1 MDKAKHSFTWNFHPT
16 GMTKRNIS
24 LKYDDNF
31 KQKVHGK
38 KVNFNQEIFF
48 NLTSNSQERNYNKF
62 IIENGANQ
70 HLDVWEKKE
79 VYNNVEDQMWKV
91 LSR

>member
-1 MDKAKHSFTWNFHPT
+1 
-16 GMTKRNIS
+16 MTKRNIS
-24 LKYDDNF
+24 LKYDNNF

-48 NLTSNSQERNYNKF
+48 NLTSNSQGRNYNKF
-62 IIENGANQ
+62 IKENGANR
-70 HLDVWEKKE
+70 HLDVWEKK

>member
-1 MDKAKHSFTWNFHPT
+1 
-16 GMTKRNIS
+16 MTKRNIS

-48 NLTSNSQERNYNKF
+48 NLRRNYNKF

>member
-1 MDKAKHSFTWNFHPT
+1 
-16 GMTKRNIS
+16 MTKRNIS

-48 NLTSNSQERNYNKF
+48 NLTSNSQGRNYNKF
-62 IIENGANQ
+62 IIENGANR
-70 HLDVWEKKE
+70 HLDVWEKKRSL
-79 VYNNVEDQMWKV
+79 QQC
-91 LSR
+91 

>member
-1 MDKAKHSFTWNFHPT
+1 
-16 GMTKRNIS
+16 MTKRNIS

-48 NLTSNSQERNYNKF
+48 NLTSNSQG
-62 IIENGANQ
+62 IIENGANR
-70 HLDVWEKKE
+70 HLDVWEKKRSL
-79 VYNNVEDQMWKV
+79 QQC
-91 LSR
+91 

>member
-1 MDKAKHSFTWNFHPT
+1 
-16 GMTKRNIS
+16 MTKRNIS

-48 NLTSNSQERNYNKF
+48 NLTSNSQGRNYNKF
-62 IIENGANQ
+62 IIENGANR
-70 HLDVWEKKE
+70 HLDV
-79 VYNNVEDQMWKV
+79 
-91 LSR
+91 

>member
-1 MDKAKHSFTWNFHPT
+1 
-16 GMTKRNIS
+16 MTKRNIS

-48 NLTSNSQERNYNKF
+48 DLTSNSQGRNYNKF
-62 IIENGANQ
+62 IIENGANR
-70 HLDVWEKKE
+70 HLDVWEKKKKFTT
-79 VYNNVEDQMWKV
+79 MLKIKCGRFC
-91 LSR
+91 LGKH

>member
-1 MDKAKHSFTWNFHPT
+1 
-16 GMTKRNIS
+16 MTKRNIS

-38 KVNFNQEIFF
+38 KVNFNQEMFF

>member
-1 MDKAKHSFTWNFHPT
+1 
-16 GMTKRNIS
+16 MTKRNIS

-48 NLTSNSQERNYNKF
+48 NLTSNSQGRNYNKF
-62 IIENGANQ
+62 IIENGANR
-70 HLDVWEKKE
+70 HLDVWEKKFTT
-79 VYNNVEDQMWKV
+79 MLKIKCGRFC
-91 LSR
+91 LRKH

>member
-1 MDKAKHSFTWNFHPT
+1 
-16 GMTKRNIS
+16 MTKRNIS

-48 NLTSNSQERNYNKF
+48 NFTSNSQGRNFNTF
-62 IIENGANQ
+62 IIENGANR

>member
-1 MDKAKHSFTWNFHPT
+1 
-16 GMTKRNIS
+16 MTKRNIS

-38 KVNFNQEIFF
+38 KEIFF
-48 NLTSNSQERNYNKF
+48 NLTSYSQERNYNKF